1 MFKFGSRKD
10 LNCDYK
16 CAVRLL
22 DDNEVLQTEFKVFIY
37 LFLFYLS
44 INLIEIYLNLKR
56 EHKGQYL
63 LDFVCK
69 SLNLIERDYFGLRYV
84 DHNKQRVLL
93 L

>member
-93 L
+93 